1 MREPDAVSVSARN
14 GICHSSPGEV
24 VSGIQAT
31 SIQIKF
37 QKEPPCCLCGRA
49 AFHIQEYEMSKIAN
63 YCGVVLLLRQ
73 LVEAGHCT
81 TKEAARIAA
90 RVARQSGV
98 DINLPIA

>member
-1 MREPDAVSVSARN
+1 
-14 GICHSSPGEV
+14 
-24 VSGIQAT
+24 
-31 SIQIKF
+31 
-37 QKEPPCCLCGRA
+37 
-49 AFHIQEYEMSKIAN
+49 MSKIAN